1 MQVYLK
7 DKFRQLKRHP
17 NRGLR
22 ISIGMLLILGGIL
35 GFLPIVGFWMLPLG
49 LILLAADFQWAKRL
63 YARGILWHR
72 HWRHWRQHRTA
83 TKPQE
88 TGGGSKSNQR

>member
-1 MQVYLK
+1 MQVYIK
-7 DKFRQLKRHP
+7 GKFRQLQRHP

-22 ISIGMLLILGGIL
+22 ISIGIFLVLGGIL

-49 LILLAADFQWAKRL
+49 LILLAVDFPWAKRL

-72 HWRHWRQHRTA
+72 HWRHWRQQRA
-83 TKPQE
+83 KAKFQE
-88 TGGGSKSNQR
+88 AEDGSKSSQR